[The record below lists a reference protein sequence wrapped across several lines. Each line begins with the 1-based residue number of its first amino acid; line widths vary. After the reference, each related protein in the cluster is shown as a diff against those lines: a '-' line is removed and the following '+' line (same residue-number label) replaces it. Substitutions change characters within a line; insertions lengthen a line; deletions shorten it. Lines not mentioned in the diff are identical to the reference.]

1 MLSMSSTYIPL
12 MSKMMA
18 RIAKADL
25 AEYARVPDSMP
36 EDSTA
41 LEIHDACHRWLQKK
55 IPGLDG
61 ILI

>member
-1 MLSMSSTYIPL
+1 
-12 MSKMMA
+12 MA